1 MKRVLLICYYF
12 PPLGMGGI
20 NRPLALFRGLPE
32 QGWDCHV
39 LTVKPVA
46 YRAYEPELLED
57 LDQTKIFRSGSRDP
71 QRIMYLLG
79 VRELKGRTINRAQVV
94 SQRFFPDNKIGW
106 VNPAVRKAEQL
117 HSRYGYVAVVS
128 TSPPV
133 SAHLVAQR
141 LVASSNL
148 PWVADFRDY
157 WGSFTLEEM
166 GDEEFTRRARTV
178 LSEIS
183 GAASAVTTVNGS
195 VADYLGGGEVIHTG
209 YDRHLASLWR
219 APEPGGTFTIGLLG
233 HYYTAE
239 MLSPLWRVLDLL
251 HRQAPQHADRIRL
264 VQVGEADRADIE
276 RQLAS
281 HNLAGRC
288 EFHGRLSRTATI
300 DILSAVSMFYLALP
314 GTGASDIL
322 PGRMFDLLAS
332 GRPVLANV
340 PYGSEIAR
348 LVVEAQQGFCF
359 QDDTVAAA
367 AEYLVDLLRRWEART
382 LVITPQP
389 PAARP
394 YGSDVMAER
403 FARLLDRLT

>member
-79 VRELKGRTINRAQVV
+79 VRELKGRTIDRAQVV

-106 VNPAVRKAEQL
+106 VNPAVRKVEQL
-117 HSRYGYVAVVS
+117 HSRYGYSAVMS

-141 LVASSNL
+141 FVASTQL
-148 PWVADFRDY
+148 PWIADFRDY

-166 GDEEFTRRARTV
+166 GDEEFARKARAV
-178 LSEIS
+178 LTEITCT
-183 GAASAVTTVNGS
+183 ADAVTTVNGS
-195 VADYLGGGEVIHTG
+195 VADYLSGGEVVHTG

-219 APEPGGTFTIGLLG
+219 APEPGHPFTIGLLG

-239 MLSPLWRVLDLL
+239 MLAPLWGVLDQVKRSSMPGAEQL
-251 HRQAPQHADRIRL
+251 RL
-264 VQVGEADRADIE
+264 VQVGETDRADLE
-276 RQLAS
+276 QQLAS
-281 HNLAGRC
+281 HGLAGRC
-288 EFHGRLSRTATI
+288 DVHGRLSRKATI
-300 DILSAVSMFYLALP
+300 EVLSAVSMFYLALP
-314 GTGASDIL
+314 GSGTSDIL

-332 GRPVLANV
+332 GRPVLAFV
-340 PYGSEIAR
+340 PHGSEVAR
-348 LVVEAQQGFCF
+348 LVIESQQGFCF
-359 QDDTVAAA
+359 QNDTVAAA
-367 AEYLVDLLRRWEART
+367 ADYVSNLLRRWESRT

-394 YGSDVMAER
+394 YGSDVMAEK